1 MHIKRSCCVGLAGW
15 FVLGICASGL
25 AQENW
30 TRFRGPDA
38 TGVVPDDPRLP
49 DTWDKETNVLWKAK
63 IRGWGWGS
71 PIVWGDKVLFR
82 PSTVMTITK
91 NQRGDFIWAAVAVHR
106 RTPSTTGWFTA

>member
-1 MHIKRSCCVGLAGW
+1 MNIKRFCWVGVAGW
-15 FVLGICASGL
+15 FVLGLCTSGS

-38 TGVVPDDPRLP
+38 TGVVADDPRLP

-71 PIVWGDKVLFR
+71 PIVWGDNVFV
-82 PSTVMTITK
+82 S
-91 NQRGDFIWAAVAVHR
+91 AVHCDDDYEK
-106 RTPSTTGWFTA
+106 PK